1 MMSIPT
7 SYQQEP
13 IPIMINCRQSFQ
25 PIPMAQ
31 QYNDHSIGYSN
42 AFKNNRIGPQQSDYN
57 MSYQSNNS
65 HRAPSSIQSTK
76 GLIQPSRIH
85 SLKQPIV
92 DGIYPYNSN
101 QSYYPQNKYTENAV
115 SDEYHGKNKTSTSFC
130 WQLTCFGLTRLTA
143 GILFGTMILL
153 MAISIG
159 GLVVSII
166 LYVQDQST
174 NSQWKILGIVVSC
187 VLLITIIV
195 TLCIFIYC
203 YKNGRIGN
211 SDDKSTLETREY
223 NQENYFVKRNYFNRS
238 YDMSSLPYGTNQ
250 NASPFST
257 NEDIIQVEDKQ
268 TNTEITMAP
277 LRPRD
282 CQRGVWPG
290 KNAYG
295 GISYRSFEKPIMTH
309 RFIQTSSNEDDQTVP
324 QGNINLMN
332 IPPRTIIRLP
342 GRSQPHRHGEYS
354 SRFNETIPSRPIGR
368 LIEDYVEHPQLQKNV
383 IERLD
388 DRRKIQIFNNVSV
401 KRIET
406 FEEPNITDEFTT
418 DHFFYQ

>member
-1 MMSIPT
+1 MMSIPN

-13 IPIMINCRQSFQ
+13 IPIMINTKQSFQ
-25 PIPMAQ
+25 PIPMGP

-42 AFKNNRIGPQQSDYN
+42 AFKNNRIGPQQPDYN

-65 HRAPSSIQSTK
+65 NRVPSSIQSTK
-76 GLIQPSRIH
+76 GLIQPSRDY
-85 SLKQPIV
+85 SLKQSAV

-101 QSYYPQNKYTENAV
+101 QSYYSQNKYMENAV
-115 SDEYHGKNKTSTSFC
+115 SDEYHGKNKTSTSCF

-159 GLVVSII
+159 GLVVSVI
-166 LYVQDQST
+166 LYVQDPST

-187 VLLITIIV
+187 VMLITIIV

-211 SDDKSTLETREY
+211 SDQQNNSETKEY
-223 NQENYFVKRNYFNRS
+223 NQENDFRKRNYFNRS

-250 NASPFST
+250 NVSPFST

-290 KNAYG
+290 NNAYG
-295 GISYRSFEKPIMTH
+295 GLSYRSFEKPTMTH
-309 RFIQTSSNEDDQTVP
+309 RFIQTSSNEDNQTVP

-342 GRSQPHRHGEYS
+342 GSSQPHHHGEYS
-354 SRFNETIPSRPIGR
+354 SRFNETIPSRLIGR
-368 LIEDYVEHPQLQKNV
+368 PIEDYVEHPQLQKNV
-383 IERLD
+383 IERLEN
-388 DRRKIQIFNNVSV
+388 RRKIQIFNNVSV
-401 KRIET
+401 KSIKT
-406 FEEPNITDEFTT
+406 FEEPDITDEFTI
-418 DHFFYQ
+418 DHFYQ